1 MFKVGDKVKCID
13 NTNAANSLT
22 VGGIYTVAK
31 IVECNRICLAIDE
44 IYGWYPTRFKKVE
57 EVEEVEDTYIK
68 LENVNI
74 TTTRWYVKNP
84 VINGSYITYEVA
96 YRVSNSGT
104 IPLSSSSHI
113 ILDDLKFNTCSKK
126 EFDGFGAIKVELN
139 SEYTAIVSKDKI
151 VVGCQTF
158 SVDIVKDL
166 VKALE
171 ELNVS
176 LS

>member
-13 NTNAANSLT
+13 NNCASNSLT
-22 VGGIYTVAK
+22 VGGIYTIVK
-31 IVECNRICLAIDE
+31 IVDNKRLCFSDDE
-44 IYGWYPTRFKKVE
+44 IYGWYPTRFEKVE
-57 EVEEVEDTYIK
+57 VKDTYIK
-68 LENVNI
+68 LENVNV
-74 TTTRWYVKNP
+74 TTTKWYVKNP
-84 VINGSYITYEVA
+84 VINGNHITYEVA
-96 YRVSNSGT
+96 YRVSNGGT
-104 IPLSSSSHI
+104 IQLSSSSYI

-126 EFDGFGAIKVELN
+126 EFDGLGAIRVELN

-151 VVGCQTF
+151 VVGCQIF
-158 SVDIVKDL
+158 SVDIVKNL